1 MDDHLNNEYDF
12 DVRATTSTTK
22 FFTKIH
28 KLIFVGLSLMVS
40 VVVSAQNLSSLTRS
54 PTAIAHGVMIAD
66 RRPDHR
72 VSILRI
78 IVRPEDVIIVIF

>member
-1 MDDHLNNEYDF
+1 
-12 DVRATTSTTK
+12 
-22 FFTKIH
+22 
-28 KLIFVGLSLMVS
+28 MVS